1 LGYLSFL
8 VKRSVSYLAALIAT
22 ISIVYVGTYP
32 EIQKVI
38 IASSN
43 YLAGQYQQS
52 LLRSGRG
59 LTEAQ
64 VQSFVAGFKTNYLS
78 AFGFNQPLPIKY
90 ALQVYNLLTFHFGTT
105 FFIDAPNGSN
115 QVSAVIAAYLPN
127 TILLFTTGTLLLIV
141 LGTVIGLFAAR
152 AAGSIWDRIVPFVAV
167 VHSSL
172 PTWWLG
178 FLLIAG
184 LAYSVAIFPT
194 SGMMSIPA
202 PTNPLAYVGTL
213 MYHMTLPLIAYLIVN
228 IGGFAYVIR
237 SLVVSTLGED
247 FVVTAKA
254 RGFNESRI
262 VFRHVLRTASPAIA
276 TQSILAVATS
286 FGGVLT
292 TEIVFNWPGVG
303 LLTYNSILANDVPI
317 ILGITFVLTLVLLVG
332 LYIGD
337 IVYGLLDP
345 RIKSGG

>member
-8 VKRSVSYLAALIAT
+8 VKKTVSYFAALIAT
-22 ISIVYVGTYP
+22 ISIVYIGTYP

-38 IASSN
+38 ISSSN
-43 YLAGQYQQS
+43 FLAGQYEQS
-52 LLRSGRG
+52 LLKSGKG
-59 LTEAQ
+59 LTATQ
-64 VQSFVAGFKTNYLS
+64 IHTLVAGFKSNYLS
-78 AFGFNQPLPIKY
+78 AFGFSQPLPVKY
-90 ALQVYNLLTFHFGTT
+90 ALQLYNLLSFHFGTT

-115 QVSAVIAAYLPN
+115 QVSSVISAYLPN

-141 LGTVIGLFAAR
+141 LGTIIGLFAAR

-167 VHSSL
+167 IHSSL

-184 LAYSVAIFPT
+184 LAYSVALFPT
-194 SGMMSIPA
+194 SGMMAIPT
-202 PTNPLAYVGTL
+202 PTNPLAYVGSL
-213 MYHMTLPLIAYLIVN
+213 LYHMTLPLIAFLIVN

-237 SLVVSTLGED
+237 SLVVSTMGED
-247 FVVTAKA
+247 FVLTAKA

-276 TQSILAVATS
+276 TQSILAVAGS
-286 FGGVLT
+286 FAGGLT

-303 LLTYNSILANDVPI
+303 LLTYASILANDVPI
-317 ILGITFVLTLVLLVG
+317 ILGITFVLTLVLLAG
-332 LYIGD
+332 LYVGD
-337 IVYGLLDP
+337 VVYGLLDP

>member
-1 LGYLSFL
+1 M
-8 VKRSVSYLAALIAT
+8 
-22 ISIVYVGTYP
+22 YVGTYP

-38 IASSN
+38 VSSSN
-43 YLAGQYQQS
+43 YLAGQYQQQ
-52 LLRSGRG
+52 LLKNARG
-59 LTEAQ
+59 LT
-64 VQSFVAGFKTNYLS
+64 QSQIHTLVASFKANYLS
-78 AFGFNQPLPIKY
+78 AFGFNEPLPVKY
-90 ALQVYNLLTFHFGTT
+90 ALQLYNLLTFHFGTS

-115 QVSAVIAAYLPN
+115 QVGQIIAAYLPN
-127 TILLFTTGTLLLIV
+127 TILLFTTGTLLLIL
-141 LGTVIGLFAAR
+141 LGTIIGLLAAR

-167 VHSSL
+167 IHSSL

-184 LAYSVAIFPT
+184 FAYSLAWFPT
-194 SGMMSIPA
+194 SGMMSIP
-202 PTNPLAYVGTL
+202 PPSNPLLYLGSL
-213 MYHMTLPLIAYLIVN
+213 LDHMTLPLIAFLIVN

-254 RGFNESRI
+254 RGFSEGRI

-276 TQSILAVATS
+276 TQSILAVTAS
-286 FGGVLT
+286 FGGSLT

-317 ILGITFVLTLVLLVG
+317 ILGITFVVTLVLVAG

>member
-1 LGYLSFL
+1 MGYLSFIA
-8 VKRSVSYLAALIAT
+8 KRTVSYLSALIAT
-22 ISIVYVGTYP
+22 ISIVYIGTYP

-38 IASSN
+38 IDSSN
-43 YLAGQYQQS
+43 YLGGQYEQT
-52 LLRSGRG
+52 LLKNSHG
-59 LTEAQ
+59 LTETQ
-64 VQSFVAGFKTNYLS
+64 IHTLVAGFKANYLS
-78 AFGFNQPLPIKY
+78 AFGFDQPLPVKFV
-90 ALQVYNLLTFHFGTT
+90 LQLYNLLTFHFGTT
-105 FFIDAPNGSN
+105 FFIDAPDGSN
-115 QVSAVIAAYLPN
+115 RVSAVIAAYLPN
-127 TILLFTTGTLLLIV
+127 TILLFTTGTIILIV
-141 LGTVIGLFAAR
+141 LGTIIGLFAAR

-184 LAYSVAIFPT
+184 LAYSLALFPT
-194 SGMMSIPA
+194 SGMMSIPT
-202 PTNPLAYVGTL
+202 PTNPLAYAGSL
-213 MYHMTLPLIAYLIVN
+213 LDHMVLPLTAFLIVN

-254 RGFNESRI
+254 RGFSESRI
-262 VFRHVLRTASPAIA
+262 IFRHVLRTASPAIA
-276 TQSILAVATS
+276 TQSILAVTGS
-286 FGGVLT
+286 FAGGLT

-303 LLTYNSILANDVPI
+303 LLTYESILANDVPI
-317 ILGITFVLTLVLLVG
+317 IIGITFVLTLVLLVG

-345 RIKSGG
+345 RIRSGG